1 MKKGI
6 IIVFSNDE
14 NKIDQDQFIN
24 LFIQDDV
31 KICLVNNGSKDNTL
45 EVLEAVKSEINT
57 DISIL
62 DIKKDNGTN
71 AAVKAGARFLF
82 SIKDLKFILL
92 IKPNMLTDFNDLEN
106 QLEILKKTEDTFKSK
121 LKRNTKRK
129 TLKEVYSYDDLLAI

>member
-14 NKIDQDQFIN
+14 NKIDQGQFIN
-24 LFIQDDV
+24 LFNQDDV

-71 AAVKAGARFLF
+71 AAIKAGARFLF
-82 SIKDLKFILL
+82 SNEDLKFI
-92 IKPNMLTDFNDLEN
+92 IFIEPNKLTNFKDLKN
-106 QLEILKKTEDTFKSK
+106 QLEILKKIENTFKSK
-121 LKRNTKRK
+121 LKKNNKRK
-129 TLKEVYSYDDLLAI
+129 TLKEVYSYDDFLAI